1 IQAIHKGCIDEPRAR
16 RVTKIGGCLVGAD
29 VAPTLRVE
37 AVERGPG
44 VSDTDTGGG
53 RLTERNIETEH
64 RAISIVGISL
74 VSVVVVLRAGKAERG
89 SPQLRIPLVGLACC
103 SIVLALLVSVI
114 GLIILLTWQLDAF
127 HVRGPQP
134 LKLLG
139 GAVTGLRRRETGRT
153 GLELR
158 QCTGDGG
165 GVRQ

>member
-1 IQAIHKGCIDEPRAR
+1 GRSERGVLMTTVVGSRRLADPRKHDPARTRVIIQAIHKGCIDEPRAR

-74 VSVVVVLRAGKAERG
+74 VS
-89 SPQLRIPLVGLACC
+89 
-103 SIVLALLVSVI
+103 
-114 GLIILLTWQLDAF
+114 
-127 HVRGPQP
+127 
-134 LKLLG
+134 
-139 GAVTGLRRRETGRT
+139 
-153 GLELR
+153 
-158 QCTGDGG
+158 
-165 GVRQ
+165 